1 MEPVCRSCCFE
12 EICHSVHYFWI
23 WRIYFS
29 RSIKRNDYQQKGN
42 YVSMNKTFQ
51 YDMSPACL
59 QIIYHKLCASN
70 AKTLHR
76 CDQCILFIIDMGRFM
91 TIIKATS
98 PPLRRELSLN
108 HARFLWL
115 QCQVSGRGR
124 SAVHPVPPHLCRAG
138 TTAGNEGPRIFH
150 NRRYGHPIRA
160 FSWLKAL
167 TRAFPFKTLLT
178 HCKLTPVYLA

>member
-1 MEPVCRSCCFE
+1 MANLFFKKYKKEWLSAKRKLCFNE
-12 EICHSVHYFWI
+12 QNISVWH
-23 WRIYFS
+23 
-29 RSIKRNDYQQKGN
+29 
-42 YVSMNKTFQ
+42 VPC
-51 YDMSPACL
+51 MSPDYLPRVVCQQCKNIA
-59 QIIYHKLCASN
+59 
-70 AKTLHR
+70 HR

-138 TTAGNEGPRIFH
+138 AGTTAGNEGPRIFH
-150 NRRYGHPIRA
+150 NRRDGHPIRA